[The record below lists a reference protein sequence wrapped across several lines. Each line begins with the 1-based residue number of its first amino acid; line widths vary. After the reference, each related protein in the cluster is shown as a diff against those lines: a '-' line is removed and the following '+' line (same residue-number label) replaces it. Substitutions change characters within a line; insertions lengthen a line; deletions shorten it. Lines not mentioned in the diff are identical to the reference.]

1 MPHYKK
7 LVGEKVYLSP
17 ISLNDLQTYTTW
29 VNDDEVGQY
38 VGLDSRIISETNE
51 REILEHMAK
60 GGNHFAI
67 IDIETDKIIGGCGYE
82 NINELHRTASLGLFI
97 GEKNYWSKGYG
108 TDVMRLLLKFGFEI
122 RNYHNISLYAHS
134 FNPRAIACYE
144 KVGFKRQGVK
154 REVITRGNKKY
165 YSIYMD
171 ILAAEYFGK

>member
-17 ISLNDLQTYTTW
+17 PSLDDLSTYTAW
-29 VNDDEVGQY
+29 VNDNEIGQY
-38 VGLDSRIISETNE
+38 VGLDSQIISELTE
-51 REILEHMAK
+51 RDIIERHAK

-67 IDIETDKIIGGCGYE
+67 IDIDTDKIIGACGYE
-82 NINELHRTASLGLFI
+82 NINELHRTAALGLFI
-97 GEKNYWSKGYG
+97 GEKDCWSKGYG

-154 REVITRGNKKY
+154 REAITRGNKKY
-165 YSIYMD
+165 DSIYMD
-171 ILAAEYFGK
+171 ILATEYFS